1 MSGTFN
7 IINCGVGGQGVVL
20 MANIVGKGCIIK
32 GLNVISG
39 ELHGLSQR
47 SGSVVAHQ
55 RIGKGAVS
63 PLVPYGEGDVI
74 LALEPMEA
82 LRYLQFAKPGG
93 TVISNSRI
101 IHPPI
106 ETEWLA
112 NGEIDHY
119 VKYKEVRARII
130 DNGYRLFEIDAM
142 DLASKAGNPQTQN
155 VVMVGA
161 LSATNEFPVDRNSME
176 EAVKMMVPVK
186 AVDVNLKAFDLGYRS
201 VIG

>member
-1 MSGTFN
+1 MTGTFN

-20 MANIVGKGCIIK
+20 MANIVGKGCTIK
-32 GLNVISG
+32 GINVISG

-55 RIGKGAVS
+55 RIGVGAVS

-82 LRYLQFAKPGG
+82 LRYLYYVKPGG
-93 TVISNSRI
+93 TVISSSRI

-112 NGEIDHY
+112 TGRIGGY
-119 VKYKEVRARII
+119 VKYEEVRSRIV
-130 DNGYRLFEIDAM
+130 DNGYRLFEIDAL
-142 DLASKAGNPQTQN
+142 DLATRAGNTQTQN

-161 LSATNEFPVDRNSME
+161 LSASPDFPVDRSAME
-176 EAVKMMVPVK
+176 EAVKMTVPGK
-186 AVDVNLKAFDLGYRS
+186 AVEVNLKAFDLGFQVVRD
-201 VIG
+201 

>member
-1 MSGTFN
+1 MRGIFN

-20 MANIVGKGCIIK
+20 MANIVGKGCTIK
-32 GLNVISG
+32 GINVVSG

-55 RIGKGAVS
+55 RIGEGAVS
-63 PLVPYGEGDVI
+63 PLVPCGEGDVI

-82 LRYLQFAKPGG
+82 LRYLYFAKPGG
-93 TVISNSRI
+93 TVISSSRI

-112 NGEIDHY
+112 TGKIDGY
-119 VKYKEVRARII
+119 VRYEDVKRRIA
-130 DNGYRLFEIDAM
+130 DNGYRYVEIDSLG
-142 DLASKAGNPQTQN
+142 LASRAGNPQTQN

-161 LSATNEFPVDRNSME
+161 LSASPGFPVNRDIMK
-176 EAVKMMVPVK
+176 EAVRMTVPK
-186 AVDVNLKAFDLGYRS
+186 RAVDINLKAFDLGYAAAEE
-201 VIG
+201 

>member
-7 IINCGVGGQGVVL
+7 IINCGVGGKGVVL

-32 GLNVISG
+32 GLNVLSG

-55 RIGKGAVS
+55 RIGEGAVS

-82 LRYLQFAKPGG
+82 LRYLYFAKPGG
-93 TVISNSRI
+93 TVISNSRM

-112 NGEIDHY
+112 VGKIKKY
-119 VKYKEVRARII
+119 VKYEDVRSRIT
-130 DNGYRLFEIDAM
+130 DNGFRLFQIDAL
-142 DLASKAGNPQTQN
+142 DLAGKAGNPQTQN

-161 LSATNEFPVDRNSME
+161 LSAYPEFPIDRESME
-176 EAVKMMVPVK
+176 EAVKMTVPPK
-186 AVDVNLKAFDLGYRS
+186 AVDVNLKAFDLGYG
-201 VIG
+201 VVEQ